1 MTRREQ
7 DAVAAGI
14 RELRDLGES
23 TGVGTTVA
31 VADSIAIA
39 IAKQLRI
46 EKGFDRHRFLL
57 ATGTM
62 KDHA

>member
-7 DAVAAGI
+7 NAVAAGI

-23 TGVGTTVA
+23 TGTSTTVA

-39 IAKQLRI
+39 IAKRLRV
-46 EKGFDRHRFLL
+46 EKGFDRHRFLVS
-57 ATGTM
+57 TGAV
-62 KDHA
+62 KEVK